1 MSAPRWLMKVLSSL
15 NPRAGLQRAMFA
27 YMRFCPVCNL
37 ALLLLWLRFRF
48 PALNFDR
55 NLARRITVLC
65 TNISLQPS
73 SYPRLLARGSSK
85 TASIAAILALANLV
99 ALPLSTSA
107 AKADV
112 AGAMDGYF
120 NDMGAAANVTGPSA
134 FHGQSAGYYS
144 GGNVW
149 TRYPQKNTTI
159 GSLSL
164 PHVSAGC
171 GGIDLFAGSFS
182 FINSKQLI
190 SLMKSI
196 ANNAIG
202 FAFKLAIDTV
212 CPECGKIMDD
222 LKQAEQLMNNQSIN
236 SCQMAAGLVGS
247 VWSHSDIADKEIC
260 QQFGN
265 ATGVFSDMAASMA
278 GCGNGG
284 SRTSTLKTAAATPEF
299 KDVARV
305 PRNYTWYMMSK
316 SAFFSPGGT
325 VDEQLAEYVMTIA
338 GTIIYVPP
346 ADTTNDAASAGSYTV
361 HQGDVSSTLVTALLD
376 GTAASGPVKI
386 LVCDE
391 TTACLKPDFK
401 DMPISTANSVRTKV
415 KALID
420 GMASNMQTDTAL
432 TPQQIALLQVASLPL
447 YKILAVQAA
456 AGRGQAIEDSDTL
469 AEITSIDLVT
479 SILDQMMSEVGKTK
493 SSMDIAEKDNMA
505 KWQENFVS
513 TRAQLAQRQSNTQ
526 AKVSALM
533 QVIQKT
539 AFLESTLAAQ
549 MSPAMS
555 ASVEWSRSMSTHGMN

>member
-1 MSAPRWLMKVLSSL
+1 MAALTWFMIAVQDGVRK
-15 NPRAGLQRAMFA
+15 ATAA
-27 YMRFCPVCNL
+27 YMRVCPICNL

-48 PALNFDR
+48 PALNLDR
-55 NLARRITVLC
+55 ILARLLHPQRTK
-65 TNISLQPS
+65 ISRFPS
-73 SYPRLLARGSSK
+73 SLPRLLARSAVRAG
-85 TASIAAILALANLV
+85 SIAVVFVLANIV

-112 AGAMDGYF
+112 AASMDGYF
-120 NDMGAAANVTGPSA
+120 NDTGAAANVTGPSA
-134 FHGQSAGYYS
+134 FQGQSAGYYS
-144 GGNVW
+144 AGNIW
-149 TRYPQKNTTI
+149 TRFPQKNVTL
-159 GSLSL
+159 GSLQL
-164 PHVSAGC
+164 PHASAGC

-247 VWSHSDIADKEIC
+247 VWSHGDIADKEIC

-265 ATGVFSDMAASMA
+265 SSGTFSDMAASMA

-284 SRTSTLKTAAATPEF
+284 SRKTTLDAAAASPEF

-316 SAFFSPGGT
+316 SAFFAPGGV

-346 ADTTNDAASAGSYTV
+346 SDTTNDAASGGSYTV

-376 GTAASGPVKI
+376 GTAVSGPVKI

-401 DMPISTANSVRTKV
+401 DMPIATANAVRTKV

-432 TPQQIALLQVASLPL
+432 TPQQVALLQVASLPL

-456 AGRGQAIEDSDTL
+456 AGRGQAIEGSDTL
-469 AEITSIDLVT
+469 AEITAVDLVT

-493 SSMDIAEKDNMA
+493 SAMDIAEKDNMA
-505 KWQENFVS
+505 KWQENFVA

-526 AKVSALM
+526 VKVSALM

-555 ASVEWSRSMSTHGMN
+555 ASVEWSRSMGTHGLN